1 MAVVSVRLNEQE
13 KKVLEYL
20 AEYFHEEK
28 SSLLKRS
35 MFELYEDIQDIRF
48 VDTYLETKG
57 SGKEHFVPADELLD

>member
-48 VDTYLETKG
+48 VDAFLETKG

>member
-13 KKVLEYL
+13 K
-20 AEYFHEEK
+20 HEEK

-57 SGKEHFVPADELLD
+57 IARENFVSGEDLLD